1 MNNVF
6 RYVLK
11 VLRKLNFK
19 VFKIQGPNKPICESN
34 PEKVSQIIDA
44 QLTSDKPCMIARF
57 GAFELATM
65 VNYLG
70 VKKQKKNVWKFITG
84 KQEQW
89 WWNKK
94 LLEHMQNN
102 AGFFP
107 PTEEKMSQFCELMIE
122 DLKEIDVLGS
132 WLAEEHYF
140 LEKIKGNRVRLLLL
154 EPFWTEISWMKAL
167 ENKKVLV
174 VHPFKHTILSQYKKR
189 ELLFQNK
196 TILPSFKTLHVIKA
210 VQSIG
215 GDSDYNDWFEALEW
229 MKDEIDKYD
238 YDICLIGAGAY
249 GFPLAAHVKRKGK
262 KSVHLGGSLQ
272 LLFGIKGKRWEN
284 ESFGEQTFG
293 KKNTYKNLMNQFWVY
308 PSLDEKPNQAKQVE
322 DACYW

>member
-1 MNNVF
+1 MNNIF
-6 RYVLK
+6 RYILK
-11 VLRKLNFK
+11 ALRKVN
-19 VFKIQGPNKPICESN
+19 VKIFNLQTLKKPSCEQD
-34 PEKVSQIIDA
+34 PEIVSKIIYDK
-44 QLTSDKPCMIARF
+44 LLDEKPCMIGRF

-70 VKKQKKNVWKFITG
+70 VKEQKNSIWNFITG

-89 WWNKK
+89 WWNEK
-94 LLEHMQNN
+94 LLTHMQNN

-107 PTEEKMSQFCELMIE
+107 PTEEKISQFCELMLQDI
-122 DLKEIDVLGS
+122 KEVDVLGS
-132 WLAEEHYF
+132 WLADENYF
-140 LEKIKGNRVRLLLL
+140 LEKIKANRVRLLLL

-167 ENKKVLV
+167 DNKKVLV
-174 VHPFKHTILSQYKKR
+174 VHPFKETILCQYKKR
-189 ELLFQNK
+189 ENLFHNK
-196 TILPSFKTLHVIKA
+196 TILPNFKTLNVIKA

-215 GDSDYNDWFEALEW
+215 GDSDYNDWFEALDW
-229 MKDEIDKYD
+229 MKNEIDKCD

-249 GFPLAAHVKRKGK
+249 GFSLAAHVKRQGK

-272 LLFGIKGKRWEN
+272 LLFGIKGKRWEDD
-284 ESFGEQTFG
+284 SFGEQTFG
-293 KKNTYKNLMNQFWVY
+293 KKNTYKNLMNHFWVY